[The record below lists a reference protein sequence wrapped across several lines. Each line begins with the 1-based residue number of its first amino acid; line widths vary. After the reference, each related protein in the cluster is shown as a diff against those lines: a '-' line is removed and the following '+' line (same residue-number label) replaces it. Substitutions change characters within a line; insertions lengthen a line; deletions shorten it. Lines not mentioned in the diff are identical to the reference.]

1 MQTDAPTLAETIDAP
16 NDQPRLHQ
24 GIVLLGEEAE
34 PGRLELDALLN
45 LLAQIIRRAST
56 GDEDD

>member
-1 MQTDAPTLAETIDAP
+1 MQTETPTLAEIQIDAL
-16 NDQPRLHQ
+16 DQPRLHQ
-24 GIVLLGEEAE
+24 GIVLLGDEAE
-34 PGRLELDALLN
+34 PGRLELDALLT